1 VASAND
7 RIERHVWLICAVV
20 ILGFAMSIL
29 DTTIVNVA
37 LATLGRELHSSISQ
51 IQWVVTG
58 YMLSLAAVI
67 PMTGWAAE
75 RFGTR
80 RMYLISI
87 ILFTAGSMLCGISTT
102 TTELVIFRVLQGI
115 GGGMIMPLGM
125 MLMAHAAGPKQMG
138 RVMSVTMM
146 PLMLAPILGPTIGGL
161 IIDNASWRWIF
172 YVNVPVGVA
181 AVIAAVKLLPPA
193 DQRSER
199 ALDFRGLA
207 LMAVGLPLV
216 TYGLAE
222 VGTTGGFSSAK
233 VIFPI
238 VAGLVLVAAFV
249 RHALRVPNPLLNLH
263 LYRRPT
269 FSTAS
274 LATFFLGAALFG
286 GMILMPLYW
295 QHVRHQSP
303 LDAGLLLAPQGLGML
318 LVMPAVGRLTDRLG
332 GGPPALWGVSVTT
345 LATIPFGLIGAHTSI
360 VWLSVALFIRGT
372 GIGFAFMPAMTAAF
386 ATLDKS
392 EIPDASPQLNVVQ
405 RVGGSLGTAVL
416 AVVLQRATA
425 GAHSLGAAASGF
437 GTAFWASIA
446 LTAVAVIPA
455 VILLRAERAA
465 RAEHPEI
472 AEMEREAL
480 LEGVAA

>member
-1 VASAND
+1 
-7 RIERHVWLICAVV
+7 
-20 ILGFAMSIL
+20 
-29 DTTIVNVA
+29 
-37 LATLGRELHSSISQ
+37 
-51 IQWVVTG
+51 
-58 YMLSLAAVI
+58 
-67 PMTGWAAE
+67 
-75 RFGTR
+75 
-80 RMYLISI
+80 
-87 ILFTAGSMLCGISTT
+87 
-102 TTELVIFRVLQGI
+102 
-115 GGGMIMPLGM
+115 M

-172 YVNVPVGVA
+172 YVNVPIGVA